1 MNYDESYEAL
11 NVERANT
18 KEKIILILFL
28 MIIIISQG
36 IRTILNNLANTS
48 MFNYHV
54 IPIILIL
61 ITVFTRKNKLNIKN
75 MIFTIGI
82 IGLLIIN
89 FIANAYTFNQ
99 FFRSIVSFIVPLFIL
114 LIDYEDIDEKYIM
127 SKAIKLL
134 NIFINITFIIQVFIS
149 IKYGKSG
156 GIVGHSLT
164 VGWYYVIFISL
175 NCIYYKYFSAKKDI
189 LILKDIAIALLG
201 TVLATGRISTITVL
215 ILGFF
220 YAMNCCKN
228 KFLIYFIMP
237 IAIIYFLNTSL
248 VKEQIWEKFA
258 YASSWGD
265 ITNGRLLGIRE
276 MQFYGLYPKFFK
288 GGGLGYSNYLT
299 TYLFSTTNFE
309 NPILMFAFDY
319 GILTVI
325 FLLIIIFI
333 NPIIEFIKG
342 KKFLLM
348 INFLLVSLVPFT
360 YNGLSE
366 SVGLFIVLIF
376 IVYLFLII
384 NNYILKEYSI

>member
-11 NVERANT
+11 NMERANT
-18 KEKIILILFL
+18 KEKIILTLFL

-75 MIFTIGI
+75 MIFVIGI

-164 VGWYYVIFISL
+164 VGWYYVLRF
-175 NCIYYKYFSAKKDI
+175 Y
-189 LILKDIAIALLG
+189 
-201 TVLATGRISTITVL
+201 VSTL
-215 ILGFF
+215 
-220 YAMNCCKN
+220 
-228 KFLIYFIMP
+228 
-237 IAIIYFLNTSL
+237 
-248 VKEQIWEKFA
+248 
-258 YASSWGD
+258 
-265 ITNGRLLGIRE
+265 
-276 MQFYGLYPKFFK
+276 
-288 GGGLGYSNYLT
+288 
-299 TYLFSTTNFE
+299 
-309 NPILMFAFDY
+309 
-319 GILTVI
+319 
-325 FLLIIIFI
+325 
-333 NPIIEFIKG
+333 
-342 KKFLLM
+342 
-348 INFLLVSLVPFT
+348 
-360 YNGLSE
+360 
-366 SVGLFIVLIF
+366 
-376 IVYLFLII
+376 
-384 NNYILKEYSI
+384 